1 MVLWVM
7 GMLVLGALKMLGL
20 AVVALVQYLLV
31 NLLVEPL
38 GMGIKVMGTVVTVE
52 MMDHMGIQL
61 GMVLLEDVLGA
72 LQTVML
78 VVLVEQNYRGVAVA
92 TWGVDMV
99 MQMEI
104 LGMEMQRGDLSNH
117 KLLEIM
123 GLLKQMVLMVDRL
136 DMVVVMVVLRL
147 EKPNN
152 SDL

>member
-7 GMLVLGALKMLGL
+7 GMLLLGVLKMLGL

-72 LQTVML
+72 LRAVPF
-78 VVLVEQNYRGVAVA
+78 VVLAEQNYR
-92 TWGVDMV
+92 
-99 MQMEI
+99 
-104 LGMEMQRGDLSNH
+104 
-117 KLLEIM
+117 
-123 GLLKQMVLMVDRL
+123 
-136 DMVVVMVVLRL
+136 
-147 EKPNN
+147 
-152 SDL
+152 

>member
-7 GMLVLGALKMLGL
+7 GMLLLGVLKMLGL

-31 NLLVEPL
+31 NHLVEPL

-61 GMVLLEDVLGA
+61 GMVVLDVLGV
-72 LQTVML
+72 LRTVML
-78 VVLVEQNYRGVAVA
+78 VVLVEQNYREVLAA

-123 GLLKQMVLMVDRL
+123 GLLKQMVLMVD
-136 DMVVVMVVLRL
+136 MVVLRL
-147 EKPNN
+147 DKPNN